1 MCTKHAKTSLHKKTP
16 AISYP
21 EPKSTIAI
29 IPARGG
35 SERLPHKNILPLAGK
50 PLIAHTIEHAQ
61 KSQLIDCIIV
71 STDSTEI
78 AEVSKHYNA
87 EVLKRPKKLSTN
99 TTPTMPVLLHVVD
112 YLQRKKGFNPNII
125 VLLQCTSPIR
135 KKDDIDN
142 AIKTLIHKDADC
154 VFSACR
160 FKDYIWQMDEDT
172 VESVNFDYRK
182 QWWRGQD
189 FPLQFRS
196 NGSIFVYKNEA
207 LKKFN
212 SIFGGKL
219 AIYQMDY
226 LSSFQ
231 IDTFEDFQLCE
242 YILRT
247 ISDNK

>member
-1 MCTKHAKTSLHKKTP
+1 MCTKHAKTSLREKTS

-21 EPKSTIAI
+21 ESKSTIAI

-35 SERLPHKNILPLAGK
+35 SERVPHKNILPFADK

-61 KSQLIDCIIV
+61 KSQLIGRIIV

-78 AEVSKHYNA
+78 AEVSKQYNA
-87 EVLKRPKKLSTN
+87 EVLNRPKKLSIN
-99 TTPTMPVLLHVVD
+99 TIPTVPVLLHVID
-112 YLQRKKGFNPNII
+112 YLERKEGFYPNII

-142 AIKTLIHKDADC
+142 AIKTLIHTDADC
-154 VFSACR
+154 VFSACH
-160 FKDYIWQMDEDT
+160 FKDYIWQMNEDV
-172 VESVNFDYRK
+172 VESVNFDYWR

-189 FPLQFRS
+189 FPLQYRA

-207 LKKFN
+207 LKKMN
-212 SIFGGKL
+212 SVFGGKL

-231 IDTFEDFQLCE
+231 IDTSEDFFLCE
-242 YILRT
+242 CIARNL
-247 ISDNK
+247 